1 MRYILKNGKAVNI
14 PDAEIRANMEVLEIS
29 QEEAVQMWLE
39 DNEYE
44 VNEEQTALNEK
55 ASKVKINLDVRSN
68 EPGKTTKERIVK
80 VSDEKKT
87 LFESILTNIDRCE
100 GVERENVT
108 VLKENKLI
116 EVRIGDKIFKIDL
129 IEQRKKKQR
138 RIFGGFYEKTAFFR
152 DFFIIFS
159 NFHKKIAIFFTFFYL
174 TNAKKCDIMG
184 EPQTLRC
191 GSGSCQALIS
201 TNFQWTICAKLLLAI
216 FL

>member
-29 QEEAVQMWLE
+29 REEAIQMWLE

-55 ASKVKINLDVRSN
+55 ASKVKINLDVRSS
-68 EPGKTTKERIVK
+68 EPGKTTKERTVK

-129 IEQRKKKQR
+129 IEQRKKK
-138 RIFGGFYEKTAFFR
+138 
-152 DFFIIFS
+152 
-159 NFHKKIAIFFTFFYL
+159 
-174 TNAKKCDIMG
+174 
-184 EPQTLRC
+184 
-191 GSGSCQALIS
+191 
-201 TNFQWTICAKLLLAI
+201 
-216 FL
+216 

>member
-129 IEQRKKKQR
+129 IEQRKKK
-138 RIFGGFYEKTAFFR
+138 
-152 DFFIIFS
+152 
-159 NFHKKIAIFFTFFYL
+159 
-174 TNAKKCDIMG
+174 
-184 EPQTLRC
+184 
-191 GSGSCQALIS
+191 
-201 TNFQWTICAKLLLAI
+201 
-216 FL
+216 